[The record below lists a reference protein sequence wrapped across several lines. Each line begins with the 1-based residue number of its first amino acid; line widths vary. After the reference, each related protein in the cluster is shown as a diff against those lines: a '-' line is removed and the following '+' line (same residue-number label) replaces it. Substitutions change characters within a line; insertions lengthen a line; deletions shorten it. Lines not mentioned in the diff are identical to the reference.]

1 MTRQIMREHLLEKH
15 NIEKEINN
23 KFVCSQCGKG
33 FEKEKFRNICE
44 LKHTNSF
51 TIFCPVET
59 CRKGFYEKGPLQKHI
74 RTHTGET
81 PYQCDV
87 CLKRFKQRTHLKT
100 HMKGHA
106 G

>member
-1 MTRQIMREHLLEKH
+1 LKKRLTIS
-15 NIEKEINN
+15 
-23 KFVCSQCGKG
+23 FVCSQCGKG

-59 CRKGFYEKGPLQKHI
+59 CGKGFYEKGPLQKHMK
-74 RTHTGET
+74 THTGET

-100 HMKGHA
+100 HMKVHNG
-106 G
+106 